1 MTGHCFKQVT
11 EVVDDETK
19 TRFLYSP
26 MLIDSNVNAAQTAVN
41 NSGKP
46 VVHTI
51 HCNAPQEAL
60 LLQGNRAMLHKA
72 LLLVNTNATLQI

>member
-26 MLIDSNVNAAQTAVN
+26 MLIDSNVNADPDCCQ
-41 NSGKP
+41 
-46 VVHTI
+46 
-51 HCNAPQEAL
+51 Q
-60 LLQGNRAMLHKA
+60 QR
-72 LLLVNTNATLQI
+72 